1 MGHRVRHPG
10 TDLKPFKINRLY
22 AMRRTSL
29 ILAAGLALL
38 AVSGAAQAQTG
49 FDRPGSDYSSVSV
62 PSGDP
67 AACALI
73 CERDRR
79 CRAWSFN
86 YPIDGDRGAACW
98 LKSAVPARV
107 ENNCCVSG
115 VRGAGVLETR
125 NSTIELATD
134 RFGGDLRSIEVAA
147 DAKGETCKAACDAD
161 NKCRAW
167 TYARPGYIGRG
178 ARCFL
183 KSQVKPPRRKPGFI
197 SGVVR

>member
-1 MGHRVRHPG
+1 MPK
-10 TDLKPFKINRLY
+10 L
-22 AMRRTSL
+22 SL
-29 ILAAGLALL
+29 IVAMLL
-38 AVSGAAQAQTG
+38 ACVVTLLPRASFAQAG
-49 FDRPGSDYSSVSV
+49 FDRPGADYVSEPV

-73 CERDRR
+73 CERDRK

-86 YPIDGDRGAACW
+86 FPIDSERGAMCW
-98 LKSAVPARV
+98 LKSGVPARV

-125 NSTIELATD
+125 NSAIEVATD
-134 RFGGDLRSIEVAA
+134 RQGGDYRSIEVEP
-147 DAKGETCKAACDAD
+147 DANGETCKAACEAD

-167 TYARPGYIGRG
+167 TYGRPGYIDKT

-183 KSQVKPPRRKPGFI
+183 KNQIKPPRRKPGFI
-197 SGVVR
+197 SGVIR